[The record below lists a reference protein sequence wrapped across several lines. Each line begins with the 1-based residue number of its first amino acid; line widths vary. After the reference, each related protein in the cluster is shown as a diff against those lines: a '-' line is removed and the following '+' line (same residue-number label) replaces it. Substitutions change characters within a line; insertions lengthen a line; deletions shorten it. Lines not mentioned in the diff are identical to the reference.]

1 MFKKLKMESFQRQTA
16 YKLRINDIL
25 LGKPTMDGERFSF
38 LDLGNK
44 KVVRVNVIGNVIEK
58 YSNLGDKKYSFL
70 TIDDGSEQIKLK
82 SFGDDSEKI
91 EQFFQGQ
98 TILVIGTLRF
108 FNNEV
113 YIAPEITKI
122 MPSEYLLIRKLE
134 LEKERSNLNVNKEE
148 VFAIKD
154 KILELIKNSED
165 AGGIDV
171 DKIILDIRDAP
182 TEVINQEIKKLLE
195 DGIIFEPRPGK
206 LRYLG

>member
-16 YKLRINDIL
+16 HKLRINDIL
-25 LGKPTMDGERFSF
+25 LGKPIMDGEKFSC

-44 KVVRVNVIGNVIEK
+44 KIVRVNVIGNIIEK
-58 YSNLGDKKYSFL
+58 YSNSGDKKYSFITL
-70 TIDDGSEQIKLK
+70 DDGSEQIKLK

-91 EQFFQGQ
+91 DQFFQGQ
-98 TILVIGTLRF
+98 TIIVIGTLRF
-108 FNNEV
+108 FNNEI

-134 LEKERSNLNVNKEE
+134 LEKSRKNLNVDKEQ

-154 KILELIKNSED
+154 KILDLIKNSED
-165 AGGIDV
+165 SGGIDI
-171 DKIILDIRDAP
+171 DKIILEIRESP
-182 TEVINQEIKKLLE
+182 TEIINQEVKKLLE
-195 DGIIFEPRPGK
+195 DGIIFEPRPGR